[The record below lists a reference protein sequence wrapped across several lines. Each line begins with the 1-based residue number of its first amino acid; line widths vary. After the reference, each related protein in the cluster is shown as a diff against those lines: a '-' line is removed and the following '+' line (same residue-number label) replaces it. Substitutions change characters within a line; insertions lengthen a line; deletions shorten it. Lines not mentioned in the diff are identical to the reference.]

1 MGPRMTYNQIW
12 ANTDQVA
19 VTKNTR
25 KCLIFLTSSSGMT
38 YWQKPMII
46 NRLKAA
52 DPTIVPGPRSPAL
65 KFLAQISMTDH
76 MISGADE
83 PSAIKVRL
91 ATVSFHTLTMM
102 TWVLPVRRSF
112 TDTSFSWAV
121 IISMDSMNL
130 SEAIATPMNRYTIRT
145 AYSKPRPN
153 LSPKLILSVPGH
165 RGISSPS
172 SQLMPELSL
181 AGTAAASEPLAVANI
196 QAATR
201 QARPAWRTV
210 AAI

>member
-65 KFLAQISMTDH
+65 KFLAQISMTDN

-83 PSAIKVRL
+83 PSATKVR
-91 ATVSFHTLTMM
+91 
-102 TWVLPVRRSF
+102 
-112 TDTSFSWAV
+112 
-121 IISMDSMNL
+121 
-130 SEAIATPMNRYTIRT
+130 
-145 AYSKPRPN
+145 
-153 LSPKLILSVPGH
+153 LSVPGH

-172 SQLMPELSL
+172 SQLMPEFSL
-181 AGTAAASEPLAVANI
+181 AGTAGAAAASEPLAVANI

-210 AAI
+210 AAIIIN